1 MLDYYLLLTSNSTF
15 ITDSLYFGTI
25 QICWNLNEH
34 HYCLTSTK
42 PNLFKKNCQID
53 ATCSPFQSLDMFPFQ
68 IRLACLKLT
77 YHRLIS
83 NFSRYYFKTGT
94 LCLLF
99 SSFHVLTAL
108 EFDSNYFGILL
119 WKIVKRRDNQKNM
132 PIFQKCKPITHYFVM
147 S

>member
-1 MLDYYLLLTSNSTF
+1 MLDYYLLLTFNSTF
-15 ITDSLYFGTI
+15 ITESLYFGTI
-25 QICWNLNEH
+25 QICQNLNEH

-77 YHRLIS
+77 YQQIFLDI
-83 NFSRYYFKTGT
+83 T
-94 LCLLF
+94 LKLAHCLLF
-99 SSFHVLTAL
+99 SSSHVLTFL
-108 EFDSNYFGILL
+108 GFDSNYFGILL
-119 WKIVKRRDNQKNM
+119 WKIVKPRDNRKNM

>member
-15 ITDSLYFGTI
+15 ITEALYFGTI
-25 QICWNLNEH
+25 QICRNLNEH

-42 PNLFKKNCQID
+42 PNVFKENCQID

-94 LCLLF
+94 LPPFLIFACTYFFRIWEQLF
-99 SSFHVLTAL
+99 WYPTL
-108 EFDSNYFGILL
+108 
-119 WKIVKRRDNQKNM
+119 KNSKATWQSEKYANIPKM
-132 PIFQKCKPITHYFVM
+132 
-147 S
+147 